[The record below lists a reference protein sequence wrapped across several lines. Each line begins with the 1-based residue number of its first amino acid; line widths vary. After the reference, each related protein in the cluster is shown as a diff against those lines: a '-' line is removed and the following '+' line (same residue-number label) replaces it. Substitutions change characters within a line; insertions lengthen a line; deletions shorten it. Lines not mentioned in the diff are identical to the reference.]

1 MNTAGGARM
10 TTIIAVALGT
20 ALLLWIL
27 SGYLPTRNIAM
38 PAYTVVAVKQD
49 YEIRRYEPFIVAET
63 LREGDPAAA
72 LSEGFNEL
80 FRYITG
86 NNAGSSKIKMTAPVL
101 RTPGPQ
107 GTKIPMTAPVL
118 RQGAG
123 AGTVV
128 AFVMPPGS
136 TMESLPRPTSPSV
149 TLRQVPSRTVSVV
162 TFSGYATEG
171 AIEEK
176 TESLL
181 QALMRDGVAP
191 RSVPAVALYDPPWTP
206 PFMRRNEVMVEVGES
221 GTGE

>member
-1 MNTAGGARM
+1 MII
-10 TTIIAVALGT
+10 IIAVVLGT

-38 PAYTVVAVKQD
+38 PAYTVVAAKQD

-63 LREGDPAAA
+63 RRGGDPASA
-72 LSEGFNEL
+72 LSDGFKEL

-101 RTPGPQ
+101 RSPEQQ

-118 RQGAG
+118 RQGEG
-123 AGTVV
+123 TGTVI

-136 TMESLPRPTSPSV
+136 TLESLPRPASPAV
-149 TLRQVPSRTVSVV
+149 TLREVPARTVAVV

-171 AIEEK
+171 AIEQK
-176 TESLL
+176 TNSLL
-181 QALMRDGVAP
+181 QALKRDGVAP
-191 RSVPAVALYDPPWTP
+191 RSVPGVALYDPPWTP
-206 PFMRRNEVMVEVGES
+206 PFMRRNEVLVEIGEG
-221 GTGE
+221 GTGG

>member
-1 MNTAGGARM
+1 M
-10 TTIIAVALGT
+10 TIIIAVALAT

-38 PAYTVVAVKQD
+38 PPYTVVAAKQD

-63 LREGDPAAA
+63 RRGENPAEA
-72 LSEGFNEL
+72 LSAGFNEL

-86 NNAGSSKIKMTAPVL
+86 NNAGNSKIKMTAPVF
-101 RTPGPQ
+101 RSPEQQ

-118 RQGAG
+118 RQGEG
-123 AGTVV
+123 AGSVI

-136 TMESLPRPTSPSV
+136 TLESLPRPASPAV
-149 TLRQVPSRTVSVV
+149 TLREVPARTVAVV

-176 TESLL
+176 TKNLL
-181 QALMRDGVAP
+181 QALKRDEVAT
-191 RSVPAVALYDPPWTP
+191 RSVPVVALYDPPWTP
-206 PFMRRNEVMVEVGES
+206 PFIRRNEVLVEIEG
-221 GTGE
+221 GRTGG

>member
-1 MNTAGGARM
+1 M

-38 PAYTVVAVKQD
+38 PSYTIVSTKQD
-49 YEIRRYEPFIVAET
+49 YEIRSYEPFIVAET

-86 NNAGSSKIKMTAPVL
+86 DNSGSSKIKMTAPVL
-101 RTPGPQ
+101 RTPEPRGV
-107 GTKIPMTAPVL
+107 KIPMTAPVL

-123 AGTVV
+123 TGTMV

-136 TMESLPRPTSPSV
+136 TMESLPRPTSPAV
-149 TLRQVPSRTVSVV
+149 VLRQVPSRKVAVV

-171 AIEEK
+171 VIEEK
-176 TESLL
+176 TENLL
-181 QALMRDGVAP
+181 QALMRDGVAT
-191 RSVPAVALYDPPWTP
+191 RSVPGVALYDPPWTP

>member
-1 MNTAGGARM
+1 
-10 TTIIAVALGT
+10 
-20 ALLLWIL
+20 
-27 SGYLPTRNIAM
+27 M

-86 NNAGSSKIKMTAPVL
+86 SNAGSSKIKMTAPVL

-123 AGTVV
+123 TGTIV

-136 TMESLPRPTSPSV
+136 TMESLPRPISPAV
-149 TLRQVPSRTVSVV
+149 ALRQVPSRTVAVV

-191 RSVPAVALYDPPWTP
+191 QSVPAVALYDPPWTP
-206 PFMRRNEVMVEVGES
+206 PFMRRNEVMVETGES

>member
-1 MNTAGGARM
+1 M
-10 TTIIAVALGT
+10 TIIIAIALAT

-27 SGYLPTRNIAM
+27 SGYLTTRNIAM
-38 PAYTVVAVKQD
+38 PAYTVVAAKQD
-49 YEIRRYEPFIVAET
+49 YEIRSYEPFIVAET
-63 LREGDPAAA
+63 LREGDPAEA
-72 LSEGFNEL
+72 LSACFNEL

-86 NNAGSSKIKMTAPVL
+86 ANAGSSKIKMTAPVL

-123 AGTVV
+123 TGTVI

-136 TMESLPRPTSPSV
+136 TLESLPRPTSPAV
-149 TLRQVPSRTVSVV
+149 TLREVPPRTVAVV

-176 TESLL
+176 TKALL
-181 QALMRDGVAP
+181 QALQRDGVAP
-191 RSVPAVALYDPPWTP
+191 RSVPGVALYDPPWTP
-206 PFMRRNEVMVEVGES
+206 PFMRRNEVMVEVAEGGS
-221 GTGE
+221 GG